1 MAVGLGDL
9 VAWWYMMVAYGL
21 LVGKVGCVSMIVG
34 YKKFFVIGPQFP
46 CGSMTKGNRIV
57 LARSS
62 S

>member
-34 YKKFFVIGPQFP
+34 YKKFLCPASDV
-46 CGSMTKGNRIV
+46 STTTT
-57 LARSS
+57 
-62 S
+62 

>member
-21 LVGKVGCVSMIVG
+21 LVRKVGCVSMIVG
-34 YKKFFVIGPQFP
+34 IFLLLVPRFP

-57 LARSS
+57 LARRCS
-62 S
+62 